1 MREDATVKNNFQ
13 SQVNTL
19 HNSAAYVVA
28 FAVMAVLIGGACG
41 PHVSAP
47 PEPFYLLKD
56 NGGISVDPLTCAVTA
71 IPQAQLTTGLGAL
84 AAIRFGGS
92 AVPPLLYFGDFGLG
106 IGVLDTNQTSGLV
119 SVMDGGFLPPAS
131 TKIIVSPDGDFAYF
145 LNPQGSRIV
154 KIDLST
160 QSVAATFT
168 GISPDAND
176 MVLVRSGISQGP
188 FDELWISLFNAKAI
202 EIVSASNG
210 GVLGLITLA
219 GNPISLAAVAV
230 PEVVYVSTST
240 GAQVG
245 AVYAVEVSTPRKV
258 GTAIAVPVAG
268 TLAINANGTRLSS
281 LATFLTGANR
291 YEIDPYAAT
300 PTAVAQ
306 TDTYDN
312 ATSLGYHSYDPGV
325 ADRPLVTSF
334 AGITCPGA
342 ADGPATT
349 AFGASA
355 QNAMTPVVPITL
367 AQTYTPASVTL
378 NLGTLPVRGLKLQ
391 YDTGIGS
398 QAFTVGS
405 PFPTR
410 IANVSSS
417 HLLIAPSP
425 QSVGGQTCTFQTWI
439 SGVGPPPA
447 SGTFYFTVP
456 AASATITAVFSCI

>member
-19 HNSAAYVVA
+19 HNSATYVVA

-106 IGVLDTNQTSGLV
+106 IGVLDTSQTSGLV
-119 SVMDGGFLPPAS
+119 SVMDGGFLPPVS

-145 LNPQGSRIV
+145 LNPQGFRIV
-154 KIDLST
+154 KINLST
-160 QSVAATFT
+160 QSVVPTFT

-176 MVLVRSGISQGP
+176 MVLVKSGNVPGVY
-188 FDELWISLFNAKAI
+188 DELWISLFNAKEI
-202 EIVSASNG
+202 DIVSASN
-210 GVLGLITLA
+210 LGFLA
-219 GNPISLAAVAV
+219 RIPLPNSPISLAAVAADAK
-230 PEVVYVSTST
+230 VVYVSTST

-245 AVYAVEVSTPRKV
+245 AVNAVDVSTHTV
-258 GTAIAVPVAG
+258 ETATAIAVPVAG
-268 TLAINANGTRLSS
+268 TLAISADGTLLSS
-281 LATFLTGANR
+281 LATYLPGASR
-291 YEIDPYAAT
+291 YEIDLTAAP

-306 TDTYDN
+306 ETYDN
-312 ATSLGYHSYDPGV
+312 ATSLGYHSYDPFV
-325 ADRPLVTSF
+325 ANRPLVTSF
-334 AGITCPGA
+334 AGITCPGGA
-342 ADGPATT
+342 YGATKAT
-349 AFGASA
+349 GASA
-355 QNAMTPVVPITL
+355 QNAITPVVPITL
-367 AQTYTPASVTL
+367 TQHYTPASVTL
-378 NLGTLPVRGLKLQ
+378 HLGTLPVRGLKLQ

-447 SGTFYFTVP
+447 SGTFYFNVP
-456 AASATITAVFSCI
+456 AADATITAVFSCI